1 MNIWCI
7 PLLIRSMLLGVF
19 FAVGLLIGGV
29 IGHEIGKAK
38 GFVDGYEVGVNSRD
52 YQEAKEV

>member
-1 MNIWCI
+1 
-7 PLLIRSMLLGVF
+7 MLLGVF

-52 YQEAKEV
+52 YQKAKEGS